1 VVASTKSTP
10 VTQTSTDGES
20 RHEDIGPTREISV
33 SEARDALAEM
43 VNRVAYSHERVA
55 LTRRG
60 RTLAV
65 LVSVEDLK
73 KLEAL
78 EK

>member
-1 VVASTKSTP
+1 
-10 VTQTSTDGES
+10 
-20 RHEDIGPTREISV
+20 
-33 SEARDALAEM
+33 M

-60 RTLAV
+60 RTLAA

-73 KLEAL
+73 TLKAL

>member
-1 VVASTKSTP
+1 MVGSTKSIG
-10 VTQTSTDGES
+10 VTQTSSDGES
-20 RHEDIGPTREISV
+20 RPQGIGSTRQISV

-60 RTLAV
+60 RTLAA

-73 KLEAL
+73 TLKAL